1 MVTSTKSRLTG
12 ERPQPQSVTPG
23 SRPCPHRAGAPG
35 LMLAV
40 GLTGGI
46 GSGKSAVADLL
57 VERGA
62 VLIDADQVARDV
74 VAPGGPAYQPLV
86 DRFGREILHEDG
98 TIDRKALAAV
108 AFADEETRLELNA
121 ITHPAIGIAMI
132 QARDALA
139 DTDDIVVLAIPLL
152 TALHRETVKLHKVVV
167 VDTPTDVA
175 LERLL
180 SQRGFDRADAEA
192 RIRSQIS
199 REERVKEADYV
210 LDNSGDREALE
221 VEVAK
226 LWDWLQDAAA
236 ERSPQ
241 A

>member
-1 MVTSTKSRLTG
+1 
-12 ERPQPQSVTPG
+12 
-23 SRPCPHRAGAPG
+23 
-35 LMLAV
+35 MLAV

-62 VLIDADQVARDV
+62 VLIDADLVARQV

-86 DRFGREILHEDG
+86 DRFGPGIVAADG
-98 TIDRKALAAV
+98 TIDRPALAAV
-108 AFADEETRLELNA
+108 AFADEATRLELNA
-121 ITHPAIGIAMI
+121 ITHPAIGLAMI
-132 QARDALA
+132 AARDALE

-152 TALHRETVKLHKVVV
+152 TAVHRETVKLHKVVV
-167 VDTPTDVA
+167 VDCPTDIA
-175 LERLL
+175 LERLV

-199 REERVKEADYV
+199 REERVEEADYV
-210 LDNSGDREALE
+210 LDNSRDRAALE
-221 VEVAK
+221 AEVAT
-226 LWDWLQDAAA
+226 LWDWLVAARD
-236 ERSPQ
+236 ERRTH

>member
-1 MVTSTKSRLTG
+1 
-12 ERPQPQSVTPG
+12 
-23 SRPCPHRAGAPG
+23 
-35 LMLAV
+35 MLAV

-86 DRFGREILHEDG
+86 DRFGTGILAADG

-108 AFADEETRLELNA
+108 AFASEENRLALNA

-132 QARDALA
+132 EARDALA

-152 TALHRETVKLHKVVV
+152 TAVHRETVKLHKVVV
-167 VDTPTDVA
+167 VDTPTDIA

-192 RIRSQIS
+192 RIRSRIS

-210 LDNSGDREALE
+210 LDNSGAREALE
-221 VEVAK
+221 IEVEK
-226 LWDWLQDAAA
+226 LWDWLVAARA
-236 ERSPQ
+236 EQRPPG
-241 A
+241 

>member
-1 MVTSTKSRLTG
+1 MT
-12 ERPQPQSVTPG
+12 
-23 SRPCPHRAGAPG
+23 
-35 LMLAV
+35 MLAV

-62 VLIDADQVARDV
+62 VLVDADQVARDV
-74 VAPGGPAYQPLV
+74 VAPGGPAYQPLI
-86 DRFGREILHEDG
+86 DRFGPEIVAADG
-98 TIDRKALAAV
+98 TIDRPALANI
-108 AFADEETRLELNA
+108 AFADEESRLALNA
-121 ITHPAIGIAMI
+121 ITHPTIGIRMI
-132 QARDALA
+132 ELRDALA
-139 DTDDIVVLAIPLL
+139 GTDQIVVLAIPLL
-152 TALHRETVKLHKVVV
+152 KALHRETVKLHKVVV

-210 LDNSGDREALE
+210 LDNSGDRAALE
-221 VEVAK
+221 REVAK
-226 LWDWLQDAAA
+226 LWDWLLAAQK
-236 ERSPQ
+236 ELPQ
-241 A
+241 EAGEQAPA

>member
-1 MVTSTKSRLTG
+1 
-12 ERPQPQSVTPG
+12 
-23 SRPCPHRAGAPG
+23 
-35 LMLAV
+35 MLAV

-74 VAPGGPAYQPLV
+74 VAPGGPAYQPLI
-86 DRFGREILHEDG
+86 DRFGTGIVAADG
-98 TIDRKALAAV
+98 TIDRPALAQV
-108 AFADEETRLELNA
+108 AFADDGARADLNA

-132 QARDALA
+132 EARDALEG
-139 DTDDIVVLAIPLL
+139 TDRIVVLAIPLL
-152 TALHRETVKLHKVVV
+152 TAAHRETVKLRRVVV
-167 VDTPTDVA
+167 VDCPTDIA

-180 SQRGFDRADAEA
+180 TQRGMPRDDAEA
-192 RIRSQIS
+192 RIRAQIS

-210 LDNSGDREALE
+210 LDNSRDRAGLANE
-221 VEVAK
+221 VDR
-226 LWDWLQDAAA
+226 LWDWLVA
-236 ERSPQ
+236 Q

>member
-1 MVTSTKSRLTG
+1 
-12 ERPQPQSVTPG
+12 
-23 SRPCPHRAGAPG
+23 
-35 LMLAV
+35 MLAV

-74 VAPGGPAYQPLV
+74 VAPGGPAYQPLL
-86 DRFGREILHEDG
+86 DRFGPAILAADG

-108 AFADEETRLELNA
+108 AFASEESRLALNA
-121 ITHPAIGIAMI
+121 ITHPAIGTAMI
-132 QARDALA
+132 EARDALE
-139 DTDDIVVLAIPLL
+139 DGDDIVVLAIPLL
-152 TALHRETVKLHKVVV
+152 TAVHRDTVKLHKVVV

-192 RIRSQIS
+192 RIKAQIS
-199 REERVKEADYV
+199 RDERAKEADYV
-210 LDNSGDREALE
+210 LDNSGDRAALTRG
-221 VEVAK
+221 VAK
-226 LWDWLQDAAA
+226 LWEWLQAAAA
-236 ERSPQ
+236 ERR
-241 A
+241 AHA